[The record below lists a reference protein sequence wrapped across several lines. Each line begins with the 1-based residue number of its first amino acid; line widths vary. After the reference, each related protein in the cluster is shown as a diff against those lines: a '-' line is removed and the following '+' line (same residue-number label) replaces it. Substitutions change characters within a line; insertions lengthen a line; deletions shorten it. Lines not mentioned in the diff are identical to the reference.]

1 MQKSSLESESNTS
14 GLVAWFVKNHVAANI
29 LMMLFIFGGILS
41 VIGMR
46 SETFPSIDPKLITIS
61 VTYPGA
67 TPYEIATSI
76 TKRAEEA
83 LIGIDGIKRISSKA
97 SEGNGLIKISLEDF
111 ADPDDVYSDVETT
124 INSLSNFPPENAER
138 PVITKV
144 RVTPSVMTI
153 ALHGQVEEESLKY
166 WAETIE
172 DEIRQLPGVSLVDIS
187 GIRQSQ
193 ISVEISEF
201 NLRKYG
207 LNLEDIDR
215 AIKSQSRDTPAGSIE
230 SRQGEILLRI
240 QDKKYNG
247 FDIEKII
254 VKSLPNGSLV
264 TIGDIGDV
272 IDGFEDINLI
282 SKFNGENAAFI
293 EVKRSESDDTL
304 KVDKVIKEYLSTVK
318 LPNGLKISI
327 AKDETTVLK
336 DRISLMV
343 RNGIL
348 GFMLVFLILLLFLD
362 LKLAFWTSAAIPIS
376 FLGGLMI
383 MQQLGFS
390 INMITLFALIVVLG
404 IVVDDGIITGE
415 SIFEAQS
422 KDSSPSAV
430 LKGVNAVIAPVT
442 IGVMT
447 TMAAFAPLIFST
459 GTLGQIVSVIP
470 VVVISILFISLIEAY
485 FILPSHLSNPTLWS
499 RGIVADVRNY
509 VAKKLEYFVDII
521 FIPFVKKAV
530 DFRYITLAIFI
541 GLILFTFALVKTGV
555 IRFVFFPQIESDRIT
570 IEVNMIKGT
579 PFKLTKDTLLK
590 IEQAIVDVR
599 DNIDSNRENSSFKS
613 MAMSIGATSSGS
625 SPFKNSGTNNG
636 NHLGEIRIRL
646 VSSDFREYS
655 ASQIESMIRKKI
667 GLLTDVESITY
678 KSSLIGDNPDVEIE
692 LTYPEEGILK
702 VIADELKS
710 KISVIQGTREIMD
723 NFQDGKSEYV
733 FKINERGNAIGL
745 TPDYL
750 GRQLRAAYFG
760 LEAQRFQ
767 RGKSE
772 VRVYVRYPKDERES
786 LVALQNMHIRLA
798 NGKEIPLSSVA
809 TIKKQMG
816 FSQIKSVNGRQVISV
831 TSDVDIDQTTPN
843 DVIKILEEEV
853 MPSLKLKYPRLKYS
867 FEGESR
873 EQKEDLSS
881 LGRNMMIALL
891 LIYVI
896 LGAQLRSYAQP
907 IVIMLSI
914 PFGVVGAILGH
925 LLLGYDLTFISM
937 FGIVA
942 LTGVVINDSVVLIDY
957 LNKQHLLGLSMYDSA
972 IAAVQRR
979 FRPIL
984 LTTLSTSLG
993 LLPILLETSLQAKFL
1008 IPMVISLATGII
1020 FATLI
1025 ILLLVPCLVIVVED
1039 LKNLFRLN
1047 S

>member
-1 MQKSSLESESNTS
+1 MQKPSLESESNTS

-46 SETFPSIDPKLITIS
+46 SETFSSIDPKLITIS
-61 VTYPGA
+61 VAYPGA

-144 RVTPSVMTI
+144 RITPSVMTI
-153 ALHGQVEEESLKY
+153 ALHGQIEEESLKY

-207 LNLEDIDR
+207 LNLEDVDR

-541 GLILFTFALVKTGV
+541 GLILFTFGLVKTGV

-579 PFKLTKDTLLK
+579 PFKLTKDTLLE

-760 LEAQRFQ
+760 IEAQRFQ

>member
-1 MQKSSLESESNTS
+1 MQKKSRKGESNTN
-14 GLVAWFVKNHVAANI
+14 GLVAWFVNNHVAANI
-29 LMMLFIFGGILS
+29 LMMLFVFGGILS

-61 VTYPGA
+61 VVYPGA
-67 TPYEIATSI
+67 TPYEVATSI

-83 LIGIDGIKRISSKA
+83 LIGIEGIKRINSRA
-97 SEGNGLIKISLEDF
+97 SEGNGLIKVQLEDF
-111 ADPDDVYSDVETT
+111 ANADDVYNDVETT
-124 INSLSNFPPENAER
+124 ISSLSNFPPENAER
-138 PVITKV
+138 VTITKV
-144 RVTPSVMTI
+144 KVTPSVISI
-153 ALHGQVEEESLKY
+153 ALHGNVEEESLKY
-166 WAETIE
+166 WAEIIE
-172 DEIRQLPGVSLVDIS
+172 DEIRELPGVSLVDIS
-187 GIRQSQ
+187 GIRKSE

-201 NLRKYG
+201 DLRKYG
-207 LNLEDIDR
+207 LNLEDINR

-230 SRQGEILLRI
+230 SSQGEILLRV

-247 FDIEKII
+247 VDIEKII
-254 VKSLPNGSLV
+254 VKSLPDGSAI
-264 TIGDIGDV
+264 TIGDIGKV

-304 KVDKVIKEYLSTVK
+304 KVDKVIKEYLSNVK

-327 AKDETTVLK
+327 AKDETVVLK

-415 SIFEAQS
+415 SIFDAQS
-422 KDSSPSAV
+422 KDNSSSAV
-430 LKGVNAVIAPVT
+430 LRGVNAVIAPVT
-442 IGVMT
+442 IGVIT

-470 VVVISILFISLIEAY
+470 VVVISILFVSLIEAY

-499 RGIVADVRNY
+499 KGVVADVRNY
-509 VAKKLEYFVDII
+509 VAKKLDYFVNAI
-521 FIPFVKKAV
+521 FTPFVKKAV

-541 GLILFTFALVKTGV
+541 GLILFTFGLVKTGV

-579 PFKLTKDTLLK
+579 PFKLTKETLLK
-590 IEQAIVDVR
+590 IEQAIIDVR
-599 DNIDSNRENSSFKS
+599 DNIDKNRENSSFKS
-613 MAMSIGATSSGS
+613 IAMSIGATSSGS

-655 ASQIESMIRKKI
+655 ASQIESMIRKKV
-667 GLLTDVESITY
+667 GLLTDVESIKY
-678 KSSLIGDNPDVEIE
+678 KSSLIGDDPDIDIE
-692 LTYPEEGILK
+692 LTYPDEGILK
-702 VIADELKS
+702 AISNELKS
-710 KISVIQGTREIMD
+710 SISAIQGTREITD

-733 FKINERGNAIGL
+733 FKINERGDAIGL

-750 GRQLRAAYFG
+750 GKQLRAAYFG

-772 VRVYVRYPKDERES
+772 VKVYVRYPKEERES
-786 LVALQNMHIRLA
+786 LVTLQNMRIRLA
-798 NGKEIPLSSVA
+798 NGKEVPLSSVA

-831 TSDVDIDQTTPN
+831 TSDVDTEITTPN
-843 DVIKILEEEV
+843 NVIKILEEEV

-873 EQKEDLSS
+873 EQREDLSS

-907 IVIMLSI
+907 IIIMLSI

-942 LTGVVINDSVVLIDY
+942 LTGVVINDSVVLMDY
-957 LNKQHLLGLSMYDSA
+957 LNKQYLLGLSKYDSA

-993 LLPILLETSLQAKFL
+993 LLPILLETSLQARFL